1 MGVTVLAGMLEKQV
15 LSAING
21 NVAWPLVERFSTLE
35 RVSGSPDER
44 QAAAYICEVLDGAG
58 VPYKLHEPVLYLSTP
73 GPARITLDRRQIQ
86 ARPPAFSAS
95 TPPQGVTGSLVYL
108 PSGRAT
114 STYDL
119 FSSDLGALPALTG
132 KIALVDGMP
141 MPLKVS
147 QVQAAGAVAGIFIHP
162 GSGVH
167 EGIATEIWGTPSL
180 EDLPRKPRIPVVG
193 VSADDAAALVEAASA
208 QARVTVRTSLE
219 EGWHT
224 CPLVVAEIRGEV
236 LPEQFLLLHGHLDSW
251 YAGVGDNATGNGAL
265 LELALAFHR
274 NRRHMSRSLRVA
286 WWPGH
291 STGRYAGSTWYSDEF
306 ALDLYD
312 NCVAQA
318 NCDSPGCRHATE
330 YRHLPA
336 MSEARDFVGAV
347 IRDVAGTGAGGI
359 ETERPP
365 RAGDYSFNNLGI
377 TGFLMLSSSMP
388 AGKAA
393 EEHLYA
399 VGGCGGNIEWHTAR
413 DTMEIADRGNLMRDM
428 RVYGA
433 SASRVIS
440 GSILPFDFRAV
451 AAEFSSSVA
460 RYQALAGS
468 IFDYSDCASETRL
481 LAQALERF
489 YRRSGGASTLST
501 DDAQSRE
508 YNLKILGLSR
518 LLVPLNYARAG
529 TFYHDPALNV
539 PPLPGLAPAPLA
551 TGQEGFLRAGI
562 LRGANQYRHTL
573 ARARSLIEG

>member
-1 MGVTVLAGMLEKQV
+1 MAGMLEKQV

-58 VPYKLHEPVLYLSTP
+58 VPYNLHEPFLYLSTP
-73 GPARITLDRRQIQ
+73 GPARVTLDRRHIQ

-95 TPPQGVTGSLVYL
+95 TPPQGVTGALVYL

-119 FSSDLGALPALTG
+119 FSSDLSSLPALTG

-147 QVQAAGAVAGIFIHP
+147 QVQAAGAAAGIFIHP
-162 GSGVH
+162 GTGIH

-193 VSADDAAALVEAASA
+193 VSADDAAALVEAASS
-208 QARVTVRTSLE
+208 QARVTIRAALE
-219 EGWHT
+219 EGWYS

-251 YAGVGDNATGNGAL
+251 YSGVGDNATGNGAL

-306 ALDLYD
+306 ALDLYN
-312 NCVAQA
+312 NCVAQV
-318 NCDSPGCRHATE
+318 NCDSPGCRWATE
-330 YRHLPA
+330 YRHLSA
-336 MSEARDFVGAV
+336 MSEARDFTETV
-347 IRDVAGTGAGGI
+347 IRDVAAIDADSI

-365 RAGDYSFNNLGI
+365 RAGDYSLNNLGI

-388 AGKAA
+388 AEKAA
-393 EEHLYA
+393 KEHFYT
-399 VGGCGGNIEWHTAR
+399 VGGCGGNVEWHTAR
-413 DTMEIADRGNLMRDM
+413 DTMEVADRGNLLRDM
-428 RVYGA
+428 WVYGA
-433 SASRVIS
+433 AASRVIS
-440 GSILPFDFRAV
+440 GGILPFDFRAV
-451 AAEFSSSVA
+451 TADFATSLA
-460 RYQALAGS
+460 HYQSLAGS
-468 IFDYSDCASETRL
+468 VFDYSECTSETHL
-481 LAQALERF
+481 LAQALDRF
-489 YRRSGGASTLST
+489 YRRSGAASTLST

-508 YNLKILGLSR
+508 YNLKIIGLSR
-518 LLVPLNYARAG
+518 LLVPINYARAG
-529 TFYHDPALNV
+529 TFYHDPALNI
-539 PPLPGLAPAPLA
+539 PPLPGLAPAPVA

-562 LRGANQYRHTL
+562 LRGANQYRQIL
-573 ARARSLIEG
+573 SKARSLIEA